1 MDILPVAELLDLVD
15 QIVASLDQ
23 DENRFYVVLD
33 LAHQLRDELSQV
45 IEMDSDD

>member
-1 MDILPVAELLDLVD
+1 MDILPLDELVD
-15 QIVASLDQ
+15 QMDQIIASLDQ

-45 IEMDSDD
+45 IASDSD